1 MEAFLSYSRKD
12 QAYAEM
18 LTEGLKRLGHN
29 LWFDRELS
37 GGAEWW
43 EAILEHIRAADVFL
57 AVVSKASLAS
67 TACSREREYALA
79 LGKPILPVL
88 VEPVSTQMLP
98 NDIVQRQLVDFTTP
112 DMTAAFHLAGGFAA
126 LPPPRPL
133 PDPPPTPPEIPLSY
147 LSEISQQIY
156 ARSLT
161 RDQQLMIVAKLREAI
176 SDEEDYDIA
185 VELARLLE
193 GRDDLY
199 VATQRQLR
207 EVLGDPRPGTSH
219 EPADVTTKKPNH
231 IAQSKASSRGPAKSL
246 IVVLFIL
253 AIVMAIIAYF
263 IGFPPAASA
272 ILGGIFAIAGA
283 IGALFRRRA
292 T

>member
-1 MEAFLSYSRKD
+1 
-12 QAYAEM
+12 
-18 LTEGLKRLGHN
+18 
-29 LWFDRELS
+29 
-37 GGAEWW
+37 
-43 EAILEHIRAADVFL
+43 
-57 AVVSKASLAS
+57 
-67 TACSREREYALA
+67 
-79 LGKPILPVL
+79 
-88 VEPVSTQMLP
+88 
-98 NDIVQRQLVDFTTP
+98 
-112 DMTAAFHLAGGFAA
+112 
-126 LPPPRPL
+126 
-133 PDPPPTPPEIPLSY
+133 
-147 LSEISQQIY
+147 
-156 ARSLT
+156 
-161 RDQQLMIVAKLREAI
+161 MIVAKLREAI